1 WLPPSPAP
9 LDCACQIMA
18 CKDPWHKDPEKPSPS
33 AARGGDEFVVVGQ
46 TAVDACVYAIPGVVG
61 GIALV
66 DSFIADADA
75 DTEAGTPCGTSEGAS
90 ANKTG
95 HGL

>member
-1 WLPPSPAP
+1 
-9 LDCACQIMA
+9 M
-18 CKDPWHKDPEKPSPS
+18 
-33 AARGGDEFVVVGQ
+33 GQ

-75 DTEAGTPCGTSEGAS
+75 DTEAGTPCGTSEGAR